1 MSELEFSRR
10 LRQYRKDRNLTQQE
24 LADRLGVSNKSVSRW
39 EGGSYP
45 DVALLGPLAAALGVT
60 VDDLLSEGTP
70 VRTLTRTDWQNVLSF
85 AFALGGGILYFGL
98 STFVPV
104 FAAYLLYVA
113 ALAYGVY
120 LQRHYTYHSRWFYL
134 SGLLMNFFVHCQL
147 ILGIGVLAQSAYSY
161 GVLQRF
167 FGETTM
173 SAEPFRLLV
182 YALFAPAVRIGGG
195 IVLTAVTALVIFC
208 SGKRGRRRAAG
219 KPEQEK
225 TPPTPESEEEQEK

>member
-60 VDDLLSEGTP
+60 VDDLLNEGTP

-98 STFVPV
+98 STFMPV

-134 SGLLMNFFVHCQL
+134 SGLLMNFFVHYQL
-147 ILGIGVLAQSAYSY
+147 IQGIGVLVQSAYSY
-161 GVLQRF
+161 AVLQGF
-167 FGETTM
+167 FGETTV
-173 SAEPFRLLV
+173 SAEPFQFLI

-195 IVLTAVTALVIFC
+195 IALTAITALVIFC
-208 SGKRGRRRAAG
+208 SGRRSRRRAE
-219 KPEQEK
+219 PEREK
-225 TPPTPESEEEQEK
+225 TPPTPESEAESDK